1 MYHLLELN
9 HTSFLLGLGLVA
21 AALRAGNMKE
31 ITYKELLKLPLDSY
45 TLVDTRDEGSTQY
58 GTIPGSL
65 HIEEEE
71 LKKEIES
78 YALTLS
84 PGKKLVLFCQNG
96 IHTMALQEELEKR
109 GRDAYSLEE
118 GYVSYLRYGIENE
131 KDEETREKAEL
142 FIRKKFHKEL
152 FTPFAKACNVF
163 FLA

>member
-31 ITYKELLKLPLDSY
+31 NTYKELLKLPLDSY
-45 TLVDTRDEGSTQY
+45 TLVDTRDDGSTQY
-58 GTIPGSL
+58 GTIPRSL

-118 GYVSYLRYGIENE
+118 GYVSYLRYGSENSSFPLMNLMPVVMSGYPSLVTKVF
-131 KDEETREKAEL
+131 KD
-142 FIRKKFHKEL
+142 
-152 FTPFAKACNVF
+152 FAF
-163 FLA
+163 

>member
-1 MYHLLELN
+1 M
-9 HTSFLLGLGLVA
+9 
-21 AALRAGNMKE
+21 
-31 ITYKELLKLPLDSY
+31 
-45 TLVDTRDEGSTQY
+45 DTRDEGSTQY
-58 GTIPGSL
+58 GTSPGSL

-118 GYVSYLRYGIENE
+118 GYVSYLRYGSENSSFPLMNLMPVVMSGYPSLVTKVF
-131 KDEETREKAEL
+131 KD
-142 FIRKKFHKEL
+142 
-152 FTPFAKACNVF
+152 FAF
-163 FLA
+163 

>member
-21 AALRAGNMKE
+21 ALRAGNMKE
-31 ITYKELLKLPLDSY
+31 ITYKELLKLPRDSY

-71 LKKEIES
+71 LNKEMES

-96 IHTMALQEELEKR
+96 IHTMALQ
-109 GRDAYSLEE
+109 
-118 GYVSYLRYGIENE
+118 
-131 KDEETREKAEL
+131 
-142 FIRKKFHKEL
+142 
-152 FTPFAKACNVF
+152 
-163 FLA
+163 